1 VTTAKEALSALGLDM
16 DEVLEVDK
24 SLRNRT
30 SDRDGRVCLCG
41 HGVTRHTEIP
51 GGHYCLPSRMSCPCL
66 KLRPV
71 IDTEDT
77 RPFMRK
83 TQGMGSLHAL
93 SRGLAAVAMKG
104 KDAHWIIELVCD
116 KCGEF
121 NDSIIPVPVS
131 KQGVPMEEATGLD
144 RLLCPNCRGQ
154 GVDE

>member
-1 VTTAKEALSALGLDM
+1 MTTAREALLALGLDA
-16 DEVLEVDK
+16 DEVMSVDE
-24 SLRNRT
+24 SLRDRPAV
-30 SDRDGRVCLCG
+30 RDGRICLCG
-41 HGVTRHTEIP
+41 HGVTRHNKET
-51 GGHYCLPSRMSCPCL
+51 GYCLPSKMGCPCM

-104 KDAHWIIELVCD
+104 KEAHWIIELVCD

-131 KQGVPMEEATGLD
+131 KQGVVMNEATGLD
-144 RLLCPNCRGQ
+144 FLLCPNCRGQ